1 LLDSRTEEY
10 YETQKKEQ
18 LWMERLSKGTRNFN
32 GYGPRTFNKSIYRK
46 ELVQDGMD
54 PQKLQKGFS

>member
-1 LLDSRTEEY
+1 
-10 YETQKKEQ
+10 
-18 LWMERLSKGTRNFN
+18 MERLSKGTRNFN